1 MLGSQASYKRHIMIM
16 LCQAANVTKILH
28 IYVCVCGGD
37 ESESLAEGV
46 VGRKRCKATH
56 RRQLCQAYMHVL
68 REVHTMIAH

>member
-1 MLGSQASYKRHIMIM
+1 MIM

-28 IYVCVCGGD
+28 ICVCVCGGD

-56 RRQLCQAYMHVL
+56 R
-68 REVHTMIAH
+68 